1 MRKIILNLAVSLD
14 GYIAGRNGEYDWCL
28 TDNDYGITE
37 FLKTVDTTLM
47 GRKTYELILEFGPPY
62 PELTNYVFSRSSKTS
77 DYTNVV
83 FVNDDIP
90 SFVQKIKKQPGKNV
104 WLYGGAE
111 IIDPLVN
118 ANLVDELVLS
128 VHPILLGDGIP
139 LFKKQNHRTS
149 FKLNDAIKYPSG
161 LVQLIYNK

>member
-14 GYIAGRNGEYDWCL
+14 GYIAGPNGEYDWCL
-28 TDNDYGITE
+28 TDNDYGITN
-37 FLKTVDTTLM
+37 FLKTVDATIM
-47 GRKTYELILEFGPPY
+47 GRKTYELILQFGPPY

-77 DYTNVV
+77 DYQNVV

-90 SFVQKIKKQPGKNV
+90 LFAEKIKKESGKNI

-111 IIDPLVN
+111 IIDPLLNV
-118 ANLVDELVLS
+118 NLVDELVLS

-149 FKLNDAIKYPSG
+149 FKLSDVIKYPSG
-161 LVQLIYNK
+161 LVQMIYNK